1 MRHNVNGTSPAPAAC
16 RRRFMVRSM
25 HEFFDIYRW
34 YLIGGPLVIVGAVV
48 GCLIGYY
55 ASQPNDKS
63 EWAKWGAVGG
73 AFIGLGVGVGAIK
86 LFP

>member
-1 MRHNVNGTSPAPAAC
+1 
-16 RRRFMVRSM
+16 M
-25 HEFFDIYRW
+25 HEFFDIYGW
-34 YLIGGPLVIVGAVV
+34 YLIGGTPVIVGAVV

-55 ASQPNDKS
+55 YTSQPNDKS
-63 EWAKWGAVGG
+63 EWAKWGAVCG